1 MGRKRTSP
9 LIDWPAIVDKSAE
22 LVKGYLA
29 SGIRPTLRQVH
40 YRLASLQVGGYQNT
54 VNCYKSLSRKLVDA
68 RKDDLIPW
76 NGLAD
81 HIRKRMWH
89 QLDESIDFREIL
101 ESYIDD
107 LGIDPWEKQGKHLV
121 IWIEKDALAEL
132 VSDVAKQFYVPVCV
146 GRGYS
151 SWTFVHDNL
160 DILESDLETTILYLG
175 DHDPSGMDIER
186 ALGDAIL
193 YFSGDFGLG
202 LNLGQV
208 LKDAGLSGN
217 RTRRLALTYDQVQRF
232 KLLPNPT
239 KQADSRSGPYVA
251 QYGDQCWELD
261 ALDPTVLKN
270 LVTQAIEAE
279 IDRDSW
285 TQVETENRKRRDKV
299 LEQLEDIDLDL
310 EEADRV

>member
-1 MGRKRTSP
+1 MVSV
-9 LIDWPAIVDKSAE
+9 DWAAVVDRSAD

-68 RKDDLIPW
+68 RKDDRIPW

-81 HIRKRMWH
+81 HIRKRQWH
-89 QLDESIDFREIL
+89 KLDENIDFKEVL

-107 LGIDPWEKQGKHLV
+107 LGTDPWENQAKHLV

-132 VSDVAKQFYVPVCV
+132 VSDVAKRFYVPVCV

-151 SWTFVHDNL
+151 SWTFIHDNL
-160 DILESDLETTILYLG
+160 DILNDPGAIILYLG
-175 DHDPSGMDIER
+175 DHDPSGLDIER
-186 ALGDAIL
+186 SLGKAIE
-193 YFSGDFGLG
+193 YFRTGVD
-202 LNLGQV
+202 V
-208 LKDAGLSGN
+208 AGLFKDFLGGSDILKFGN
-217 RTRRLALTYDQVQRF
+217 GCCRRLALTHEQVQAH

-239 KQADSRSGPYVA
+239 KQADSRAGAYVA

-261 ALDPTVLKN
+261 ALDPTVLKA
-270 LVTQAIEAE
+270 LVTQAIDAE
-279 IDRDSW
+279 IDKEAW
-285 TQVETENRKRRDKV
+285 TAVESDNQTRRDKALAK
-299 LEQLEDIDLDL
+299 LEEIELDL
-310 EEADRV
+310 EET

>member
-1 MGRKRTSP
+1 MVSV
-9 LIDWPAIVDKSAE
+9 DWAAVVDKSAE

-54 VNCYKSLSRKLVDA
+54 ANCYKALSRKLVDA
-68 RKDDLIPW
+68 RKEDLIPW

-81 HIRKRMWH
+81 HGRKRQWH
-89 QLDESIDFREIL
+89 QLDESIDFKEIL

-107 LGIDPWEKQGKHLV
+107 LGTDPWNKQGKHPV

-132 VSDVAKQFYVPVCV
+132 VSDVARGFYVPVCV

-160 DILESDLETTILYLG
+160 DALDSNPQALVLYLG

-186 ALGDAIL
+186 SLQEAIE
-193 YFSGDFGLG
+193 YFGVDFEM
-202 LNLGQV
+202 
-208 LKDAGLSGN
+208 K
-217 RTRRLALTYDQVQRF
+217 RIALTHGLVQEYQ
-232 KLLPNPT
+232 LLPNPT
-239 KQADSRSGPYVA
+239 KQADSRSATYIQ

-261 ALDPTVLKN
+261 ALDPTVLKA

-279 IDRDSW
+279 IDKDAW
-285 TQVETENRKRRDKV
+285 TQVESENQTRRDKV
-299 LEQLEDIDLDL
+299 LAKLEEIELDL
-310 EEADRV
+310 EET